1 MQKIRRIVA
10 FLSVAVIFFL
20 IIGTL
25 ICGITGSQY
34 FFGMFFL
41 MLAVPIV
48 LWVFMW
54 FTRLVNREEM
64 EAADDAKDI
73 NNRNEIKK
81 GTEPEVSDSEKIG
94 EDKV

>member
-41 MLAVPIV
+41 MLAVPVV